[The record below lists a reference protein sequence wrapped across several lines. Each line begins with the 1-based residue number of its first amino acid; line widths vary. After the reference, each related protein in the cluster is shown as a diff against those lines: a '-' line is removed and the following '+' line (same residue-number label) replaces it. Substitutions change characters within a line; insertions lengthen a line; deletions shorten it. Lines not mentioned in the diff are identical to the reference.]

1 MFDKIL
7 GLFTYEVDELVLAD
21 GPARDNE
28 DSGEDLRQ
36 LRGSHLLVFTSR
48 RAVSF
53 FPRGPIYR
61 ENLLGLPLS
70 GSSHHSSEF
79 FRFSAWK
86 GQRSP
91 VATLRSPR
99 TAKSG
104 KVDPSVTS
112 PGPHLND
119 RHVYDCRCDMVPGEI
134 AEVGGSAWEPRV
146 GSFRG
151 CCKAKNGEHLRSL
164 SKTGHCQVYV
174 DMTCIHDVWNT
185 LPVQKLLLESSHHCI
200 LDYLTKK

>member
-53 FPRGPIYR
+53 FPRGPIYT

-79 FRFSAWK
+79 FDSRRGKDSLVQLQPS
-86 GQRSP
+86 GRRVLPNP
-91 VATLRSPR
+91 VRWTPVLQ
-99 TAKSG
+99 
-104 KVDPSVTS
+104 V
-112 PGPHLND
+112 L
-119 RHVYDCRCDMVPGEI
+119 
-134 AEVGGSAWEPRV
+134 
-146 GSFRG
+146 
-151 CCKAKNGEHLRSL
+151 
-164 SKTGHCQVYV
+164 GH
-174 DMTCIHDVWNT
+174 I
-185 LPVQKLLLESSHHCI
+185 
-200 LDYLTKK
+200 